1 MKTSEKQNL
10 TVNALLLV
18 LLALLFLS
26 GSFMWSQHGQYH
38 NQQGMGWMIPT
49 NSQNMTGSFPLY
61 NNSNLN
67 E

>member
-26 GSFMWSQHGQYH
+26 GSLMWSQHGQYH
-38 NQQGMGWMIPT
+38 NQQGMGWMVPE